1 MKFRDERAFVGL
13 GGNVGDVGATLR
25 AALKELAETPGI
37 EVGRV
42 SPAYRTDAVGPVEQA
57 PFLNAVAELV
67 TSIEPEPLLDR
78 LLAVEAALGRTRE
91 VRFGPRTCD
100 LDLLL
105 YGEQTIR
112 TDRLEVP
119 HPRLAERRFALEPLA
134 ELDPGLVLPDGR
146 AVTALLEGVQ
156 DQRVDRLGPLAE
168 V

>member
-1 MKFRDERAFVGL
+1 MKFREERAFVGL

-37 EVGRV
+37 EVRHV
-42 SPAYRTDAVGPVEQA
+42 SSAYRTDAVGPVEQA
-57 PFLNAVAELV
+57 PFLNAVAELA
-67 TSIEPEPLLDR
+67 TTLEPEPLLDR

-105 YGEQTIR
+105 FGDRTIH
-112 TDRLEVP
+112 TDRLDVP

-146 AVTALLEGVQ
+146 AVTSLLEAVR
-156 DQRVDRLGPLAE
+156 DQRVERLGPLAE